1 MTQITL
7 SSKIYADTLIRLG
20 QDGSVS
26 FDEILENLENIQK
39 ICASSKELVTVLQ
52 NPTISINIKNSII
65 DEVFSQNIDKKIK
78 DFLKIVIEKKR
89 FNEFNSIVF
98 SFKTELDKINNIKH
112 VEIISAI
119 NLDDNTKQT
128 ILAKIE
134 NKIQKQ
140 VIANWA
146 VDNSIIGGLVIK
158 FDDNIIDSSL
168 KQKLEKLSKII

>member
-39 ICASSKELVTVLQ
+39 ICASSNELVSVLQ
-52 NPTISINIKNSII
+52 NPTISIDTKNSII
-65 DEVFSQNIDKKIK
+65 DEVFSQNIDDKIK
-78 DFLKIVIEKKR
+78 NFLKIIIDKKR
-89 FNEFNSIVF
+89 FNEFNSIVS
-98 SFKTELDKINNIKH
+98 SFKAELDKINNIKH

-119 NLDDNTKQT
+119 NLDDNTKQV
-128 ILAKIE
+128 ILTKIE

-140 VIANWA
+140 VIANWT

-168 KQKLEKLSKII
+168 KQKLEKLSKI

>member
-1 MTQITL
+1 MTQVTL

-20 QDGSVS
+20 QDGS
-26 FDEILENLENIQK
+26 FDEILENLENIQE
-39 ICASSKELVTVLQ
+39 ICASSNELVAVLQ
-52 NPTISINIKNSII
+52 NPTISIDTKNSII
-65 DEVFSQNIDKKIK
+65 DEVFSKNIDKKIK

-98 SFKTELDKINNIKH
+98 AFKAKLDEINNIKH

-119 NLDDNTKQT
+119 NLDDNNKQT

-140 VIANWA
+140 IIANWT
-146 VDNSIIGGLVIK
+146 VDNSIIGGLIIK

>member
-26 FDEILENLENIQK
+26 FDEILENLENIQE
-39 ICASSKELVTVLQ
+39 ICTSSNELVSVLQ
-52 NPTISINIKNSII
+52 NPTISIDTKNSII
-65 DEVFSQNIDKKIK
+65 DEVFSQNINNNIK
-78 DFLKIVIEKKR
+78 NFLKIIIEKKR
-89 FNEFNSIVF
+89 FNEFNSIVS
-98 SFKTELDKINNIKH
+98 SFKAELDKINNIKH

-119 NLDDNTKQT
+119 NLDDNTKQV
-128 ILAKIE
+128 ILTKIE

-140 VIANWA
+140 VIANWT

-168 KQKLEKLSKII
+168 KQKLEKLSKI

>member
-39 ICASSKELVTVLQ
+39 ICASSNELVSVLQ
-52 NPTISINIKNSII
+52 NPTISIDTKNSII
-65 DEVFSQNIDKKIK
+65 DEVFSQNIDDKIK
-78 DFLKIVIEKKR
+78 NFLKIIIDKKR
-89 FNEFNSIVF
+89 FNEFNSIVS
-98 SFKTELDKINNIKH
+98 SFKAELDKINNIKH
-112 VEIISAI
+112 VDIISAI
-119 NLDDNTKQT
+119 NLDDNTKQI
-128 ILAKIE
+128 ILTKIE

-140 VIANWA
+140 VIANWT

>member
-89 FNEFNSIVF
+89 FNEFNSIVS

-140 VIANWA
+140 VIANWT

>member
-39 ICASSKELVTVLQ
+39 ICVSSKELVTVLQ
-52 NPTISINIKNSII
+52 NPTISIDTKNSII

-78 DFLKIVIEKKR
+78 DFLKIIIEKKR
-89 FNEFNSIVF
+89 FNEFNSIVS
-98 SFKTELDKINNIKH
+98 SFKAELDKINNIKH

-119 NLDDNTKQT
+119 NLDENNKQT

-140 VIANWA
+140 VIANWT

>member
-20 QDGSVS
+20 QDGAVS

-52 NPTISINIKNSII
+52 NPTISIDTKNSII

-78 DFLKIVIEKKR
+78 DFLKIIIEKKR
-89 FNEFNSIVF
+89 FNEFNSIV
-98 SFKTELDKINNIKH
+98 SSYKAELDKINNIKH

-119 NLDDNTKQT
+119 NLDENNKQT

-140 VIANWA
+140 VIANWT